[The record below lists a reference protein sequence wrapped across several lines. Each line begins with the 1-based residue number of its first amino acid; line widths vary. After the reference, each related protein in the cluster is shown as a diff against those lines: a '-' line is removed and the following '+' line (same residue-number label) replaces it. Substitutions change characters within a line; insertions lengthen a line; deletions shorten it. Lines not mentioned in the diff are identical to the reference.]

1 MAIILH
7 LETATKSCSVA
18 ISDNERLL
26 ALKETQ
32 RENSHAEMITVFIQE
47 VLAEAGLQIHQLNAV
62 AVSKG
67 PGSYTGLRIG
77 VSTAKGICYA
87 LNKPLISVNTLF
99 SLAQGIL
106 HPDRNF
112 DAKTL
117 LCPMIDA
124 RRMEVYYALFDTKMH
139 EIKETAAEIIT
150 SESFFNYL
158 QDYTLCC
165 FGDGAEKCK
174 TLFEGMP
181 TITFIDDVSLSAKN
195 MIPQALEKFNRGEFE
210 NTAYFEPFYLK
221 DFIAGVPN
229 VKGLK

>member
-7 LETATKSCSVA
+7 LETATRSCSVA
-18 ISDNERLL
+18 LSDNDRLL

-47 VLAEAGLQIHQLNAV
+47 ALTEAGLQIHQLDAV

-87 LNKPLISVNTLF
+87 LNIPLLSVNTLF
-99 SLAQGIL
+99 SLAQGVL
-106 HPDRNF
+106 HLDHDF

-124 RRMEVYYALFDTKMH
+124 RRMEVYYALFDLSLNELKPN
-139 EIKETAAEIIT
+139 AAEIIT
-150 SESFFNYL
+150 SESFSEYFQENSL
-158 QDYTLCC
+158 LC

-174 TLFEGMP
+174 TLFEGVQK
-181 TITFIDDVSLSAKN
+181 IQFIDDVFLSAQY
-195 MIPQALEKFNRGEFE
+195 MIPKALERYNRSEFE

-221 DFIAGVPN
+221 DFIAGAPN

>member
-1 MAIILH
+1 MAL
-7 LETATKSCSVA
+7 
-18 ISDNERLL
+18 SDNDRLL

-47 VLAEAGLQIHQLNAV
+47 VLAEAGLQIHKLDAV

-87 LNKPLISVNTLF
+87 LNKPLLSVNTLF
-99 SLAQGIL
+99 SLAQGVL
-106 HPDRNF
+106 HLDHDF

-124 RRMEVYYALFDTKMH
+124 RRMEVYYALFDLNLNELKP
-139 EIKETAAEIIT
+139 TAAEIIT
-150 SESFFNYL
+150 SESFSEYL

-181 TITFIDDVSLSAKN
+181 SITFIDEVFLSAQN
-195 MIPQALEKFNRGEFE
+195 MIQQALEKYNNGEFE

-221 DFIAGVPN
+221 DFIAGAPN